1 MESADGGAA
10 RRSGHHPRN
19 SRTEHHFE
27 GKVLFC
33 VGMSQLNIVKQPI
46 KYISIISPPPICW
59 PKISLLSCIRKD
71 PSLAFRMHPRA
82 LFLPHCK
89 RGGSRQSRCL
99 RFQGTG
105 TKEPGRRKMDFG
117 DQWKPSF
124 FLLWPWSAVSPS
136 KEVTQ
141 CEFKSA
147 VRFPPTM
154 LHLTLSL
161 SLLFS
166 LP

>member
-1 MESADGGAA
+1 MESAIIHATLA
-10 RRSGHHPRN
+10 RNIILKAR
-19 SRTEHHFE
+19 
-27 GKVLFC
+27 LC
-33 VGMSQLNIVKQPI
+33 VGISQLNIVNQPI
-46 KYISIISPPPICW
+46 KYISIISPPPIRW
-59 PKISLLSCIRKD
+59 PKISLSCIRKD

-82 LFLPHCK
+82 LFLPHGK

-99 RFQGTG
+99 RLQGTG

-161 SLLFS
+161 STF
-166 LP
+166 LPPLIYEDQILDT